1 MDDRTEGAA
10 AARGEGH
17 ATASGIG
24 PAEGGV
30 AATRSGASLWG
41 GRQGLMLGLISSGI
55 GLHAFNQF
63 AIVAAMPLA
72 AAELG
77 GRDWFSWVYSL
88 YFIGS
93 IAGGTTAASLRDRL
107 GVRLSLGLASV
118 LFAAGGLVALFA
130 PAFGFIIAGRLLQ
143 GIADGLIVAICYS
156 LIPANFPSAL
166 IARVFAVEATVWA
179 VTALLGPLVGGLIAQ
194 GVSWRASFLAVTPL
208 IAALALFT
216 VLTRPKVNDGS
227 AGQGGAVNAGADAP
241 AAAFPPRTIAL
252 CVAAAFVLALSSAS
266 SHAGWQAATLAAGV
280 AILVIGIRLDGRFG
294 VPLFPAGTFRRGSVL
309 GRGFLILFLMSAS
322 HSAGSTYLALLVREV
337 FGLGPA
343 AVGYVVVTMAV
354 TWSAVAMVASRI
366 NSLARRHAVMRAG
379 PLFQVSGFM
388 AIALAISLQWLPL
401 VIAGQMLIGTGFG
414 LAWANV
420 NQAAMEAARKTER
433 DRASALLPTMSTA
446 GYAVG
451 AALSGTIATA
461 SGLAASL
468 GEGSAGDTATWLYG
482 TAAIG
487 ALASFFLGFGV
498 RLRN

>member
-1 MDDRTEGAA
+1 
-10 AARGEGH
+10 
-17 ATASGIG
+17 
-24 PAEGGV
+24 
-30 AATRSGASLWG
+30 
-41 GRQGLMLGLISSGI
+41 MLGLISSGI

-107 GVRLSLGLASV
+107 GVRSSLGLASL
-118 LFAAGGLVALFA
+118 LFAAGGLVAMAA
-130 PAFGFIIAGRLLQ
+130 PSFGFIVAGRLMQ
-143 GIADGLIVAICYS
+143 GVADGLIVAICYS

-179 VTALLGPLVGGLIAQ
+179 VTALLGPLVGGLIAEN
-194 GVSWRASFLAVTPL
+194 VSWRASFLAVVPL
-208 IAALALFT
+208 IATLALFT
-216 VLTRPKVNDGS
+216 ALTRPKVSN
-227 AGQGGAVNAGADAP
+227 GGPARSETQTPATAP
-241 AAAFPPRTIAL
+241 PASCPPLTIGL
-252 CVAAAFVLALSSAS
+252 FVTAAFVLALSSARS
-266 SHAGWQAATLAAGV
+266 DTGWQAAMLVAGL
-280 AILVIGIRLDGRFG
+280 AILLAGIRFDGRIG
-294 VPLFPAGTFRRGSVL
+294 VPLFPAGTFRPGSVL
-309 GRGFLILFLMSAS
+309 GRGFLVLFLMSAS

-366 NSLARRHAVMRAG
+366 TTLSRRHAVMRAG
-379 PLFQVSGFM
+379 PLFQGLGFM
-388 AIALAISLQWLPL
+388 AIATGIGLQFLPL
-401 VIAGQMLIGTGFG
+401 VIAGQMALGTGFG

-420 NQAAMEAARKTER
+420 NQAAMEAADESER

-461 SGLAASL
+461 TGLAASL
-468 GEGSAGDTATWLYG
+468 GAGSAGDTATWLYG

-487 ALASFFLGFGV
+487 ALASFLLAFRV
-498 RLRN
+498 RLKG

>member
-1 MDDRTEGAA
+1 MDQQAAGDRQA
-10 AARGEGH
+10 
-17 ATASGIG
+17 
-24 PAEGGV
+24 
-30 AATRSGASLWG
+30 LWT

-93 IAGGTTAASLRDRL
+93 IAGGTTAASLRDRF
-107 GVRLSLGLASV
+107 GVRLSLGLASL
-118 LFAAGGLVALFA
+118 LFAAGGLVALLA
-130 PAFGFIIAGRLLQ
+130 PAFGFIIAGRLMQ
-143 GIADGLIVAICYS
+143 GVADGLIVAICYS

-179 VTALLGPLVGGLIAQ
+179 VTALLGPLVGGLIAESI
-194 GVSWRASFLAVTPL
+194 SWRASFLAVVPL

-216 VLTRPKVNDGS
+216 ALARPKVGGDG
-227 AGQGGAVNAGADAP
+227 
-241 AAAFPPRTIAL
+241 AAAFPPLTITL

-266 SHAGWQAATLAAGV
+266 SDAAWQAATLVAGL
-280 AILVIGIRLDGRFG
+280 AIFIIGIRLDGRIG
-294 VPLFPAGTFRRGSVL
+294 VSLFPAGTFRRGSVL

-366 NSLARRHAVMRAG
+366 GSLARRHVLMRAG

-388 AIALAISLQWLPL
+388 AIAAAIGLQWLPL

-420 NQAAMEAARKTER
+420 NQAAMEAADAGER

-461 SGLAASL
+461 TGLSASL
-468 GEGSAGDTATWLYG
+468 GAGTAGDTATWLYG
-482 TAAIG
+482 TAAVG
-487 ALASFFLGFGV
+487 ALVSFILGFGV
-498 RLRN
+498 RLKG